1 MGLESEHVLRR
12 PMNRATTILVKY
24 RGNSANPMS
33 KTGAELLIESLISAG
48 VKHIFSLSGNQI
60 LSLYDA
66 IIGRDINLI
75 HTRHEAAAVHMADG
89 WGRLTE
95 QPGVALLTAGPGHC
109 NAISALYGALMA
121 ESPVVLL
128 SGHSP
133 YAQIGI
139 GAFQEL
145 DQVATAKP
153 VTKAA
158 WLVEDPNDLDEAI
171 TDALSLAC
179 EGRPGPVHLSLP
191 TDVLEAPVSPQPI
204 QGTDKNAASTGV
216 ASASDV
222 DDILRQLMEATHPL
236 ILVGPAMGR
245 SLRWTEVAQLSEAT
259 GIPALPMESPRG
271 VNDPWLHQATNC
283 LSQADLVLL
292 VGKKLDFSLRFGQP
306 PFFSESCRFIQ
317 IDADASQLRS
327 EKPVLLTIHAEPT
340 GIVRQLT
347 IAAEALE
354 GLQEEGRY
362 DSWRVEVMAARRA
375 TPPEWEQIRGSVDHP
390 IHPLRVCE
398 ALQPFLDD
406 GAVFVSDGG
415 EFGQWVQAGLEVE
428 HRLINGPAGSIG
440 SSLPMG
446 LAARLAHPQRAVFVF
461 LGDGTFGYHAMEF
474 DTALRY
480 DLPII
485 AIVGND
491 ARWNAEHQLQIQS
504 YGEERTIGC
513 ELLLSRY
520 DKVIEALGGHGE
532 FVEDPK
538 DLTPAVERALA
549 SGLPACINIVIE
561 SVSAPTFR

>member
-1 MGLESEHVLRR
+1 
-12 PMNRATTILVKY
+12 
-24 RGNSANPMS
+24 MS

-48 VKHIFSLSGNQI
+48 VKHLFSLSGNQI

-66 IIGRDINLI
+66 LIGRDINLI
-75 HTRHEAAAVHMADG
+75 HTRHEATAVHMADG

-133 YAQIGI
+133 HAQIGS
-139 GAFQEL
+139 GAFQEI

-158 WLVEDPNDLDEAI
+158 WLVEDVDDLGEAI

-179 EGRPGPVHLSLP
+179 EGRPGPVHVSLP
-191 TDVLEAPVSPQPI
+191 SDILEATISSQPLHR
-204 QGTDKNAASTGV
+204 TDRDNASTDNAATNN
-216 ASASDV
+216 V
-222 DDILRQLMEATHPL
+222 DDVLRQLTEAQHPL
-236 ILVGPAMGR
+236 ILAGPAMGR
-245 SLRWTEVAQLSEAT
+245 PTRWTEVEQLSKAT

-271 VNDPWLHQATNC
+271 VNDPWLHGATNC
-283 LSQADLVLL
+283 LSKADLVLL

-306 PFFSESCRFIQ
+306 PFFLEGCRFIQ
-317 IDADASQLRS
+317 IDPDASQLRLEQS
-327 EKPVLLTIHAEPT
+327 NVLTIHAEPT

-347 IAAEALE
+347 AAAKALE
-354 GLQEEGRY
+354 GLEEEGRY
-362 DSWRVEVMAARRA
+362 DSWRAEVMAARKA
-375 TPPEWEQIRGSVDHP
+375 TPSEWEGLRGSIDQP

-415 EFGQWVQAGLEVE
+415 EFGQWVQSGLEAE

-440 SSLPMG
+440 SSIPMG
-446 LAARLAHPQRAVFVF
+446 LAAKLAQPQLPAFVF

-480 DLPII
+480 NLPIV

-491 ARWNAEHQLQIQS
+491 ARWNAEHQLQIQN
-504 YGEERTIGC
+504 YGEERTVGC
-513 ELLLSRY
+513 ELLPSRY

-532 FVEDPK
+532 FVEDPG

-549 SGLPACINIVIE
+549 SGLPACINIAIE
-561 SVSAPTFR
+561 GAAAPTFR

>member
-1 MGLESEHVLRR
+1 MPR
-12 PMNRATTILVKY
+12 
-24 RGNSANPMS
+24 
-33 KTGAELLIESLISAG
+33 TGAELLIESLIAAG
-48 VKHIFSLSGNQI
+48 VKHLFSLSGNQI

-66 IIGRDINLI
+66 SIGRDINLI

-121 ESPVVLL
+121 ESPLVLL

-133 YAQIGI
+133 HAQIGS
-139 GAFQEL
+139 GAFQEI

-158 WLVEDPNDLDEAI
+158 WLVEDPNHLDEVIA
-171 TDALSLAC
+171 DALSLAC

-191 TDVLEAPVSPQPI
+191 ADVLEATVSPQPLR
-204 QGTDKNAASTGV
+204 GTNKDNTSTGIPPT
-216 ASASDV
+216 SDV
-222 DDILRQLMEATHPL
+222 DNILHQLTEATHPL
-236 ILVGPAMGR
+236 ILAGPAMGR
-245 SLRWTEVAQLSEAT
+245 PPRWMEVERLSEAT

-283 LSQADLVLL
+283 LSKADLVLL

-306 PFFSESCRFIQ
+306 PFFAEECRFIQ
-317 IDADASQLRS
+317 IDADASQLRPEQPS
-327 EKPVLLTIHAEPT
+327 VLAIHAEPT
-340 GIVRQLT
+340 NIVRRLT
-347 IAAEALE
+347 AAAQALE
-354 GLQEEGRY
+354 GSQRERRH
-362 DSWRVEVMAARRA
+362 DSWRAEVMAARRA
-375 TPPEWEQIRGSVDHP
+375 TPPEWEQVRSSLDQP

-406 GAVFVSDGG
+406 SAVFVSDGG
-415 EFGQWVQAGLEVE
+415 EFGQWVQAGLEAQ

-440 SSLPMG
+440 SSVPMG
-446 LAARLAHPQRAVFVF
+446 LAAKLAHPQRPVFVF

-480 DLPII
+480 NLPII
-485 AIVGND
+485 VVVGND
-491 ARWNAEHQLQIQS
+491 ARWNAEHQLQIQN
-504 YGEERTIGC
+504 YGEGRTVGC
-513 ELLLSRY
+513 ELLPSRY

-532 FVEDPK
+532 FVQDPD

-549 SGLPACINIVIE
+549 SGLPACINITIE
-561 SVSAPTFR
+561 SVSAPTFRAND

>member
-1 MGLESEHVLRR
+1 
-12 PMNRATTILVKY
+12 
-24 RGNSANPMS
+24 MS
-33 KTGAELLIESLISAG
+33 KTGAELLIESLIAAS
-48 VKHIFSLSGNQI
+48 VKHLFTLSGNQI

-66 IIGRDINLI
+66 SIGRDIDLI

-133 YAQIGI
+133 HAQIGS
-139 GAFQEL
+139 GAFQEI

-158 WLVEDPNDLDEAI
+158 WLVEDPNHLDEVIA
-171 TDALSLAC
+171 DALSLAC

-191 TDVLEAPVSPQPI
+191 ADVLEATVSPQPL

-216 ASASDV
+216 APTSDV
-222 DDILRQLMEATHPL
+222 DDILCQLMEATRPL

-245 SLRWTEVAQLSEAT
+245 PLRWTAVEQLSEAT
-259 GIPALPMESPRG
+259 DIPALPMESPRG

-283 LSQADLVLL
+283 LSQADLALL

-306 PFFSESCRFIQ
+306 PFFSEGCRFIQ
-317 IDADASQLRS
+317 IDADASQLRT
-327 EKPVLLTIHAEPT
+327 EKSVVRTIHAEPT
-340 GIVRQLT
+340 DIMRQLIT
-347 IAAEALE
+347 AVQALD
-354 GLQEEGRY
+354 GSRRKSRY
-362 DSWRVEVMAARRA
+362 DSWQAEVVAARTT
-375 TPPEWEQIRGSVDHP
+375 TPSEWKQIRASVDQP

-406 GAVFVSDGG
+406 DAVFVSDGG
-415 EFGQWVQAGLEVE
+415 EFGQWVQAGLEAE

-440 SSLPMG
+440 SSIPLG
-446 LAARLAHPQRAVFVF
+446 LAAKLAHPQRPVFVF

-480 DLPII
+480 HLPII
-485 AIVGND
+485 AVVGND
-491 ARWNAEHQLQIQS
+491 ARWNAEHQLQIQN
-504 YGEERTIGC
+504 YGEERTVGC
-513 ELLLSRY
+513 ELLPSRY

-532 FVEDPK
+532 FVQDPD
-538 DLTPAVERALA
+538 DLAPAVERALA
-549 SGLPACINIVIE
+549 SGLPACINITIE

>member
-1 MGLESEHVLRR
+1 
-12 PMNRATTILVKY
+12 
-24 RGNSANPMS
+24 MS
-33 KTGAELLIESLISAG
+33 RTGAELLIESLIAAG
-48 VKHIFSLSGNQI
+48 VKHLFSLSGNQI

-66 IIGRDINLI
+66 SIGRDINLI

-133 YAQIGI
+133 HAQIGS
-139 GAFQEL
+139 GAFQEI

-158 WLVEDPNDLDEAI
+158 WLVEDPNHLDEAI
-171 TDALSLAC
+171 AAALSLAC

-191 TDVLEAPVSPQPI
+191 TDVLEVPTSSQSSKGMDIDTV
-204 QGTDKNAASTGV
+204 STGN
-216 ASASDV
+216 ALASDV
-222 DDILRQLMEATHPL
+222 DDILRQLMTATRPL

-245 SLRWTEVAQLSEAT
+245 PLRWTEVEQLSEIT

-283 LSQADLVLL
+283 LGKADLVLL

-306 PFFSESCRFIQ
+306 PFFSEGCRFIQ

-327 EKPVLLTIHAEPT
+327 EQPSVLAIHAEPT
-340 GIVRQLT
+340 DIVRQLT
-347 IAAEALE
+347 AAAQALE

-362 DSWRVEVMAARRA
+362 DSWRAEVTAARKA
-375 TPPEWEQIRGSVDHP
+375 TPPEWEQVRRSLDQP

-398 ALQPFLDD
+398 AFQPFLDD

-415 EFGQWVQAGLEVE
+415 EFGQWVQAGLEAE
-428 HRLINGPAGSIG
+428 PRLINGPAGSIG
-440 SSLPMG
+440 SSIPMG
-446 LAARLAHPQRAVFVF
+446 LAAKLVHPQHPVFVF

-474 DTALRY
+474 DTAVRY
-480 DLPII
+480 NLPII
-485 AIVGND
+485 AVVGND
-491 ARWNAEHQLQIQS
+491 ARWNAEHQLQIQN
-504 YGEERTIGC
+504 YGEGRTVGC
-513 ELLLSRY
+513 ELLPSRY
-520 DKVIEALGGHGE
+520 DKVIEALGGYGE
-532 FVEDPK
+532 FVQHPK
-538 DLTPAVERALA
+538 DLTPTVERALA
-549 SGLPACINIVIE
+549 SGLPACINIAIQ
-561 SVSAPTFR
+561 SASAPIFR

>member
-1 MGLESEHVLRR
+1 
-12 PMNRATTILVKY
+12 
-24 RGNSANPMS
+24 MS

-48 VKHIFSLSGNQI
+48 VKHLFSLSGNQI
-60 LSLYDA
+60 LSIYDA

-133 YAQIGI
+133 YAQIGS
-139 GAFQEL
+139 GAFQEI

-158 WLVEDPNDLDEAI
+158 WLVEDANRLDEAI
-171 TDALSLAC
+171 AAALSLAC

-191 TDVLEAPVSPQPI
+191 SDVLEATLSPQSLHR
-204 QGTDKNAASTGV
+204 TDRDNASTDNAATNN
-216 ASASDV
+216 V
-222 DDILRQLMEATHPL
+222 DDVLRQLTEAKYPL
-236 ILVGPAMGR
+236 ILAGPAMGR
-245 SLRWTEVAQLSEAT
+245 PLRWTEIERLSAAT

-283 LSQADLVLL
+283 LSKADLVLL
-292 VGKKLDFSLRFGQP
+292 VGKKLDFSLRFGHP
-306 PFFSESCRFIQ
+306 PFFSEGCRFIQ

-327 EKPVLLTIHAEPT
+327 DSQAVLTIHAEPT
-340 GIVRQLT
+340 DIVRQLT
-347 IAAEALE
+347 GAAQDLKRS
-354 GLQEEGRY
+354 QEEGRH
-362 DSWRVEVMAARRA
+362 DSWRAEVLTARKA
-375 TPPEWEQIRGSVDHP
+375 TPPEWEKMRRSADRP

-398 ALQPFLDD
+398 GFQPFLND

-415 EFGQWVQAGLEVE
+415 EFGQWVQAGLEAE
-428 HRLINGPAGSIG
+428 HRLINGPSGSIG
-440 SSLPMG
+440 SSIPMG
-446 LAARLAHPQRAVFVF
+446 LAAKLAHPQRPIFVF

-480 DLPII
+480 NLPII
-485 AIVGND
+485 AVVGND
-491 ARWNAEHQLQIQS
+491 ARWNAEHQLQIQN
-504 YGEERTIGC
+504 YGEGRTVGC
-513 ELLLSRY
+513 ELLPSRY
-520 DKVIEALGGHGE
+520 DKMIEALGGHGE
-532 FVEDPK
+532 YVQQPDE
-538 DLTPAVERALA
+538 LTPAVERALA
-549 SGLPACINIVIE
+549 SGLPACINIAIE

>member
-1 MGLESEHVLRR
+1 
-12 PMNRATTILVKY
+12 
-24 RGNSANPMS
+24 MS

-48 VKHIFSLSGNQI
+48 VKHLFSLSGNQI

-66 IIGRDINLI
+66 SIGRDINLI

-133 YAQIGI
+133 HAQIGS
-139 GAFQEL
+139 GAFQEI
-145 DQVATAKP
+145 DQVTVAKP

-158 WLVEDPNDLDEAI
+158 WLVEDANRLDEAI
-171 TDALSLAC
+171 ATALSIAC

-191 TDVLEAPVSPQPI
+191 SDILEATLSPQSLHR
-204 QGTDKNAASTGV
+204 TDRDNASTDNAAATN
-216 ASASDV
+216 V
-222 DDILRQLMEATHPL
+222 DDVLRQLTEAERPL
-236 ILVGPAMGR
+236 ILAGPAMGR
-245 SLRWTEVAQLSEAT
+245 SLRWTEVEQLSEAT

-283 LSQADLVLL
+283 LSEADLVLL

-306 PFFSESCRFIQ
+306 PFFLKGCRFIQ
-317 IDADASQLRS
+317 IDPDASQLRLEQS
-327 EKPVLLTIHAEPT
+327 NVLTIHAEPT
-340 GIVRQLT
+340 DIVRQLT
-347 IAAEALE
+347 AAAQALE
-354 GLQEEGRY
+354 GLEEEGRY
-362 DSWRVEVMAARRA
+362 DSWRAEVMAARRT
-375 TPPEWEQIRGSVDHP
+375 TPVEWEQIRSSVAQP

-415 EFGQWVQAGLEVE
+415 EFGQWVQGGLEAQP
-428 HRLINGPAGSIG
+428 RLINGPAGSIG
-440 SSLPMG
+440 SSIPMG
-446 LAARLAHPQRAVFVF
+446 LAAKLAHPQRPVFVF

-480 DLPII
+480 NLPVI

-491 ARWNAEHQLQIQS
+491 ARWNAEHQLQIQN
-504 YGEERTIGC
+504 YGEERTVGC
-513 ELLLSRY
+513 ELLPSRY

-532 FVEDPK
+532 FVEHPE
-538 DLTPAVERALA
+538 DLAPAVERALS
-549 SGLPACINIVIE
+549 SGLPACINIAIE
-561 SVSAPTFR
+561 GVSAPTFR

>member
-1 MGLESEHVLRR
+1 
-12 PMNRATTILVKY
+12 
-24 RGNSANPMS
+24 MS
-33 KTGAELLIESLISAG
+33 KTGAELLIESLIAAG
-48 VKHIFSLSGNQI
+48 VKHLFSLSGNQI

-66 IIGRDINLI
+66 SIGRDINLL

-95 QPGVALLTAGPGHC
+95 QPGIALLTAGPGHC

-133 YAQIGI
+133 HAQIGS
-139 GAFQEL
+139 GAFQEI

-158 WLVEDPNDLDEAI
+158 WLVEDPNHLDEAI
-171 TDALSLAC
+171 TAALSLAC

-191 TDVLEAPVSPQPI
+191 ADVLEATASPHSLQE
-204 QGTDKNAASTGV
+204 TDRDTASTGD

-222 DDILRQLMEATHPL
+222 EDILRQLMTATRPL

-245 SLRWTEVAQLSEAT
+245 PLRWTEVEQLSKIT

-283 LSQADLVLL
+283 LSKADLVLL

-306 PFFSESCRFIQ
+306 PFFSEGCRFIQ

-327 EKPVLLTIHAEPT
+327 EQPSVLAIHAEPT
-340 GIVRQLT
+340 DIVRQLT
-347 IAAEALE
+347 AAAQALD

-362 DSWRVEVMAARRA
+362 DSWRAEVTAARRA
-375 TPPEWEQIRGSVDHP
+375 TPPEWAQLRNSVAQP

-398 ALQPFLDD
+398 AFQPFLDD

-415 EFGQWVQAGLEVE
+415 EFGQWVQAGLEAE
-428 HRLINGPAGSIG
+428 PRLINGPAGSIG
-440 SSLPMG
+440 SSIPMG
-446 LAARLAHPQRAVFVF
+446 LAAKLAHPQRPVFVF

-480 DLPII
+480 NLPII
-485 AIVGND
+485 AVVGND
-491 ARWNAEHQLQIQS
+491 ARWNAEHQLQIQN
-504 YGEERTIGC
+504 YGEERTVGC
-513 ELLLSRY
+513 ELLPSRY
-520 DKVIEALGGHGE
+520 EKVIEALGGHGE
-532 FVEDPK
+532 FVQHPD

-549 SGLPACINIVIE
+549 SGLPTCINIAIE

>member
-1 MGLESEHVLRR
+1 
-12 PMNRATTILVKY
+12 
-24 RGNSANPMS
+24 MS
-33 KTGAELLIESLISAG
+33 KTGAALLIESLIAAG
-48 VKHIFSLSGNQI
+48 VKHLFTLSGNQI

-66 IIGRDINLI
+66 SIGRDIDLI

-133 YAQIGI
+133 HAQIGS
-139 GAFQEL
+139 GAFQEI

-158 WLVEDPNDLDEAI
+158 WLVEDVDHLDEAV
-171 TDALSLAC
+171 TTALSLAC

-191 TDVLEAPVSPQPI
+191 TDVLEATVSPQSL
-204 QGTDKNAASTGV
+204 QGTDKDPASTDI
-216 ASASDV
+216 APTNDM
-222 DDILRQLMEATHPL
+222 DDILCQLIETTHPL

-245 SLRWTEVAQLSEAT
+245 PLRWTEVEQLSEAI

-306 PFFSESCRFIQ
+306 PFFSEGCRFIQ
-317 IDADASQLRS
+317 IDADASQLRT
-327 EKPVLLTIHAEPT
+327 EKPVVRTIHAEPT
-340 GIVRQLT
+340 DIMHQLIT
-347 IAAEALE
+347 AVQTLE
-354 GLQEEGRY
+354 GSRRPSQY
-362 DSWRVEVMAARRA
+362 DSWRAEVVAARRT
-375 TPPEWEQIRGSVDHP
+375 TPSEWKPIRASADQP

-398 ALQPFLDD
+398 ALQPFLNDD
-406 GAVFVSDGG
+406 AVFVSDGG
-415 EFGQWVQAGLEVE
+415 EFGQWVQAGLEAE

-440 SSLPMG
+440 SAIPMG
-446 LAARLAHPQRAVFVF
+446 LAAKLAHPQRPVFVF

-474 DTALRY
+474 DTALRCN
-480 DLPII
+480 LPII
-485 AIVGND
+485 AVVGND
-491 ARWNAEHQLQIQS
+491 ARWNAEHQLQIQN
-504 YGEERTIGC
+504 YGEGRTVGC
-513 ELLLSRY
+513 ELLPSRY

-532 FVEDPK
+532 FVEHPH

-549 SGLPACINIVIE
+549 SRLPACINIAIK
-561 SVSAPTFR
+561 SVSAPTFRAG